1 MPEKKLKVYCETSFW
16 SFLNGRPTPVQHV
29 AVKQSATLK
38 WWQEVAP
45 LCEVYVS
52 QQVNLESDGGDP
64 EYAARRRKGFEGALR
79 IDGMTPEIKEL
90 AATLLNAHAIPQT
103 EPTDALHIAT
113 ATVYGMD
120 AVLTWNCKHM
130 ANPVALPKTVSTISK
145 AGYECPVIITP
156 MDFLDRKEEFGL

>member
-52 QQVNLESDGGDP
+52 QHVNLESDGGDP

-90 AATLLNAHAIPQT
+90 AATLLNAHAIP
-103 EPTDALHIAT
+103 L
-113 ATVYGMD
+113 
-120 AVLTWNCKHM
+120 
-130 ANPVALPKTVSTISK
+130 ALPKTVSTISK

>member
-1 MPEKKLKVYCETSFW
+1 MPGKKLKVYCETSFW

-38 WWQEVAP
+38 WWQEIAP

-52 QQVNLESDGGDP
+52 QHVNLESDGGDP

-90 AATLLNAHAIPQT
+90 AATHPQCARDSADRTDGRVAYSDRNGLWHGCRSDVELQAHGESSRLA
-103 EPTDALHIAT
+103 EDRL
-113 ATVYGMD
+113 D
-120 AVLTWNCKHM
+120 
-130 ANPVALPKTVSTISK
+130 
-145 AGYECPVIITP
+145 
-156 MDFLDRKEEFGL
+156 DFQGRL